1 MIKFAAFLFF
11 FLFSFQSLSNEI
23 KIAFKINDKILTN
36 QDIEIEYRYLK
47 LLNKNLNNLPE
58 KELRN
63 YAKQSALN
71 ELIKEI
77 ELEKYPNLNKNT
89 ELVNLTIT
97 NIHTSL
103 NLKTINDFEE
113 YLKKNDLRIN
123 DIEKKIQIEIKWNEL
138 IYLKYN
144 DKLNIDREKIK
155 NNILRDDLKIEKL
168 LLKELVYQYKDK
180 NDLQIIYSDIIN
192 YINQNSFDEAV
203 LKYSISDSKKNNGDL
218 GWIYLDNV
226 APIIKKNVEMLNI
239 EQISKPIIIPGG
251 ALIIKLIKR
260 EFEDEKINVEEKLNQ
275 AIKNKINQQ
284 LNNFS
289 LLYFNKIKNIL
300 EINEY

>member
-1 MIKFAAFLFF
+1 MIKFVAFLFF
-11 FLFSFQSLSNEI
+11 FLFSIQSLSNEI
-23 KIAFKINDKILTN
+23 KIAFKINDKIITN

-113 YLKKNDLRIN
+113 YLKKNNLRIN
-123 DIEKKIQIEIKWNEL
+123 DIEKKIQIETKWNEL
-138 IYLKYN
+138 IYRKYN

-226 APIIKKNVEMLNI
+226 APIIKKNVEMLDI